1 MKSSVTSIA
10 ASDLSIAESL
20 RNLSLVLL
28 EGRSLY
34 VFGPQNKFRVFCAR
48 ITYWKYFEI
57 VSLTFTLIST
67 INLVTYSPLNDP
79 ESTLSYVNYYIDLFI
94 VAIFTIEALL
104 QILVNGFVIN
114 GKRSY
119 IR

>member
-1 MKSSVTSIA
+1 M
-10 ASDLSIAESL
+10 
-20 RNLSLVLL
+20 
-28 EGRSLY
+28 
-34 VFGPQNKFRVFCAR
+34 
-48 ITYWKYFEI
+48 
-57 VSLTFTLIST
+57 
-67 INLVTYSPLNDP
+67 TYSPLNDP
-79 ESTLSYVNYYIDLFI
+79 ESTLSYVNYYIDLVI